1 MSMNSIKRLS
11 LYVYIVAIMQL
22 IWKQS
27 VDAFLIISPTI
38 RNNCNQRQTSSSF
51 LMSKSNDDMEALLRV
66 AHDPNLFE
74 EYIMK
79 KRNKSREGENKA
91 LGANGNNISSSSTT
105 GSEHLNQTEIG
116 TEKKVKYVPI
126 EEWDKSYEADLA
138 WEEKVKFDGQ
148 RFGNQ
153 FQQNEILR
161 KNLKSF

>member
-1 MSMNSIKRLS
+1 MSMTSIKSVSLS
-11 LYVYIVAIMQL
+11 VYIAAIMQL
-22 IWKQS
+22 MIWKQR
-27 VDAFLIISPTI
+27 VDAFIISPTLT
-38 RNNCNQRQTSSSF
+38 NNYIQHQTSTSF
-51 LMSKSNDDMEALLRV
+51 LVSKSNDDMEALLRV
-66 AHDPNLFE
+66 AHDPKLFE

-79 KRNKSREGENKA
+79 KRNKSREDENKA
-91 LGANGNNISSSSTT
+91 LGVNGNNDNSSSAT
-105 GSEHLNQTEIG
+105 GSDHLNQTEIG

-126 EEWDKSYEADLA
+126 EEWDKSYEAENA